1 MQYFASNPQWS
12 NYSANVKI
20 SSVIQANVNV
30 GMNKYELEQ
39 EQFAANGTVFILA
52 FSPNTKLAINASSE
66 QSDYAVRLDGSGI
79 SFVKLNNVTK
89 WRFAFKVIIRRSY
102 YSSVLTLKEKFGFG
116 QVPQS
121 VQWFSIGL
129 NRSDDYSLQIL
140 YEKNYRF
147 IGNLEL
153 ILYSLGSSS

>member
-1 MQYFASNPQWS
+1 
-12 NYSANVKI
+12 
-20 SSVIQANVNV
+20 
-30 GMNKYELEQ
+30 
-39 EQFAANGTVFILA
+39 
-52 FSPNTKLAINASSE
+52 LAINASSE

-89 WRFAFKVIIRRSY
+89 WRFAFKAIIRRSY

-147 IGNLEL
+147 IGNFLL
-153 ILYSLGSSS
+153 FLYSLGSSS